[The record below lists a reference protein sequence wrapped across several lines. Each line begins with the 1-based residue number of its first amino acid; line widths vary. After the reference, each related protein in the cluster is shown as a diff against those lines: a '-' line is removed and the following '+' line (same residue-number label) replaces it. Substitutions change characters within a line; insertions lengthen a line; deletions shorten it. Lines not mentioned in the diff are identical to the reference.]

1 MKHLYLYIILIFSI
15 CSCNIE
21 NKTNKSILPKLIG
34 KNIIFPSNIQFVN
47 HKSQKKETL
56 NLKKKFKLVT
66 YIDSIGCIACKLKM
80 HLWKD
85 LINEFSNV
93 SQNNISFVFI
103 INSNNYK
110 EINYILEES
119 EFDLT
124 KMTYST
130 RRIIFQKTLNYRLFY
145 LTKITI

>member
-119 EFDLT
+119 EFD
-124 KMTYST
+124 YPV
-130 RRIIFQKTLNYRLFY
+130 
-145 LTKITI
+145 

>member
-56 NLKKKFKLVT
+56 NLKKKFKL
-66 YIDSIGCIACKLKM
+66 KNKNF
-80 HLWKD
+80 K
-85 LINEFSNV
+85 
-93 SQNNISFVFI
+93 
-103 INSNNYK
+103 
-110 EINYILEES
+110 
-119 EFDLT
+119 
-124 KMTYST
+124 
-130 RRIIFQKTLNYRLFY
+130 
-145 LTKITI
+145 